1 MYIKSILTGVSDSG
15 KPERKVGRPKMA
27 ETMRQLHQ
35 VHPSELIERL
45 EKRCKQLGI
54 SVSDGVRI
62 GIELFLLEDGKQK
75 RP

>member
-1 MYIKSILTGVSDSG
+1 MYIKYILVGVSDSG

-35 VHPSELIERL
+35 VHPSDLIDRL
-45 EKRCKQLGI
+45 EKRCRQLGI

-62 GIELFLLEDGKQK
+62 GMELFLQEDGKHM
-75 RP
+75 RS